1 MTGRLVVYILAGF
14 SVACFTAVF
23 LIGAV
28 RRLRS
33 RGEEAGVPERSDD
46 EMAVARAAE
55 LSDFAVWEAECSKLQ
70 RLADKLG
77 TR

>member
-14 SVACFTAVF
+14 SVVCFTAVF

-33 RGEEAGVPERSDD
+33 RGEEAGVAEHSDD
-46 EMAVARAAE
+46 EMAIARAVGVDLA
-55 LSDFAVWEAECSKLQ
+55 DPDWQMWEAEM
-70 RLADKLG
+70 REEA
-77 TR
+77 R